1 MAGQDKAYSFIPP
14 HQGGSLDFAFHKKK
28 SLVRKTKGAHLWALC
43 GGWAIRPFQHRGSAP
58 FVTRP
63 AVGTYGTL
71 NVSSL
76 PSPPPEIIWQ
86 YPFDQRSAAASPMEV
101 KCIKWY
107 RRQNLYDIP
116 CSTALQLC
124 VNYSLRDRCIVFI
137 QEVSVSPS
145 MTYEIIDKSDKNFN
159 TFPQV
164 GVVWLWHVRHLS
176 MTIRTF
182 IHLRIIDSSKSAW
195 YKSLNLYQS
204 ILSDRY

>member
-1 MAGQDKAYSFIPP
+1 MSFSIADPDSQ
-14 HQGGSLDFAFHKKK
+14 HFIVHEVVTKRFGLAMFHLWLVKTKHTLLFRLLKDGVLTSSFHKK
-28 SLVRKTKGAHLWALC
+28 SLMRKTKGAHLWALC

-107 RRQNLYDIP
+107 RWQKVIWGSMLHSI
-116 CSTALQLC
+116 T
-124 VNYSLRDRCIVFI
+124 IVCGLLA
-137 QEVSVSPS
+137 
-145 MTYEIIDKSDKNFN
+145 K
-159 TFPQV
+159 
-164 GVVWLWHVRHLS
+164 R
-176 MTIRTF
+176 
-182 IHLRIIDSSKSAW
+182 
-195 YKSLNLYQS
+195 
-204 ILSDRY
+204 

>member
-1 MAGQDKAYSFIPP
+1 MFLSGQDKVYSFIPP

-76 PSPPPEIIWQ
+76 PSPTTGDHMAVPIRPKE
-86 YPFDQRSAAASPMEV
+86 RAASPMEV
-101 KCIKWY
+101 KCIKLY
-107 RRQNLYDIP
+107 RRQMLYEIP

-124 VNYSLRDRCIVFI
+124 VDYSLRDRCIVFI
-137 QEVSVSPS
+137 QEVSVSPC

-164 GVVWLWHVRHLS
+164 GVV
-176 MTIRTF
+176 
-182 IHLRIIDSSKSAW
+182 
-195 YKSLNLYQS
+195 
-204 ILSDRY
+204 

>member
-1 MAGQDKAYSFIPP
+1 MSFSIADPDSQ
-14 HQGGSLDFAFHKKK
+14 HFIVHEVVNKRFDLAMFLSWLVKTKHTLLFHHIKEGVWTLHFIKKK

-101 KCIKWY
+101 KCIKLY
-107 RRQNLYDIP
+107 RRQNVIWDSVLHSI
-116 CSTALQLC
+116 T
-124 VNYSLRDRCIVFI
+124 IVRGLLA
-137 QEVSVSPS
+137 
-145 MTYEIIDKSDKNFN
+145 K
-159 TFPQV
+159 
-164 GVVWLWHVRHLS
+164 R
-176 MTIRTF
+176 
-182 IHLRIIDSSKSAW
+182 
-195 YKSLNLYQS
+195 
-204 ILSDRY
+204 

>member
-1 MAGQDKAYSFIPP
+1 M
-14 HQGGSLDFAFHKKK
+14 
-28 SLVRKTKGAHLWALC
+28 RKTKGAHLWALC

-107 RRQNLYDIP
+107 IRQNLCEVPY
-116 CSTALQLC
+116 STALQLS
-124 VNYSLRDRCIVFI
+124 VDYSLRDRCIVFK
-137 QEVSVSPS
+137 QEVSVSS
-145 MTYEIIDKSDKNFN
+145 CMTYEIRDKSDKNFN
-159 TFPQV
+159 RFPL
-164 GVVWLWHVRHLS
+164 VVV
-176 MTIRTF
+176 
-182 IHLRIIDSSKSAW
+182 A
-195 YKSLNLYQS
+195 
-204 ILSDRY
+204 

>member
-1 MAGQDKAYSFIPP
+1 MWLTHFSPLKVERSRNIGLMTKILCLIIIHFNIWKMIGQ
-14 HQGGSLDFAFHKKK
+14 GRSLFEH
-28 SLVRKTKGAHLWALC
+28 SLHLKRESSWVHVSNSEKNMKTKTKGAHLWALC

-107 RRQNLYDIP
+107 RWQKVIWGSMLHSI
-116 CSTALQLC
+116 T
-124 VNYSLRDRCIVFI
+124 IVCGLLA
-137 QEVSVSPS
+137 
-145 MTYEIIDKSDKNFN
+145 K
-159 TFPQV
+159 
-164 GVVWLWHVRHLS
+164 R
-176 MTIRTF
+176 
-182 IHLRIIDSSKSAW
+182 
-195 YKSLNLYQS
+195 
-204 ILSDRY
+204 